1 MKILGVLFLMMV
13 SLGSE
18 ALAAKYSMA
27 KISLGY
33 GKLDVGS
40 GGGYIYA
47 TSDDT
52 THKLKSISINVTAG
66 MLGFTQ
72 NISQSQDVKALVD
85 GKSLSFFMEGSNK
98 AVMIIRPQA
107 GFNAYGGKIK
117 ISVLKS
123 SGYSDSSLEILRG
136 SVSNKYKFWYGN
148 KAVTRFDIN
157 MRGYSIAEMVV
168 GWYSIVTE

>member
-1 MKILGVLFLMMV
+1 MRVLSLVLLMLAG
-13 SLGSE
+13 LGSD
-18 ALAAKYSMA
+18 ALAATYSMS

-40 GGGYIYA
+40 GGGSINA
-47 TSDDT
+47 TSDDAT
-52 THKLKSISINVTAG
+52 QKLKTISINVTAG

-72 NISQSQDVKALVD
+72 NIKQSQDVKALIE
-85 GKSLSFFMEGSNK
+85 GKSLSFFMEGSK
-98 AVMIIRPQA
+98 TAVMIIRPQA

-123 SGYSDSSLEILRG
+123 DGYHTSALEIARG
-136 SVSNKYKFWYGN
+136 SVTNKYKFWYGG